1 MKYLKVRRK
10 ADKLLGNID
19 SQFHCIPHLR
29 LQVSTLY
36 CIFHFLLKLIM
47 FTTSHLHIHLFSYLS
62 CSMWNPQNSSINII
76 SELDRNTEYQPQ
88 IRTFK
93 SESNV
98 CCDPL
103 IIQWTLR
110 FTDCAQYPHIS
121 AYHAS
126 PLLINPSSFY
136 FSSLFLFFYA
146 KFPSSNWVEMLRF

>member
-1 MKYLKVRRK
+1 MPLTLRRIT
-10 ADKLLGNID
+10 DKLLWNID
-19 SQFHCIPHLR
+19 SQFYCIPDLR
-29 LQVSTLY
+29 LQISTLS
-36 CIFHFLLKLIM
+36 CIFHFLLKLINVY
-47 FTTSHLHIHLFSYLS
+47 HISPTYTPVLFSLLFYVE
-62 CSMWNPQNSSINII
+62 SSKQQHQHHQGT
-76 SELDRNTEYQPQ
+76 DRNTEYQPQ

-98 CCDPL
+98 YCDPL

-126 PLLINPSSFY
+126 PLFINPSSFH